1 LNTFDLAITNITS
14 PPVLAFALGIAL
26 VSMKS
31 PLKIPGAIFDFLSI
45 YLLLAIGIKGGV
57 ALSDAPAEDVWVAI
71 AASVSLGCLIPVVAF
86 YSLRALTPLD
96 RVNRG
101 AIAAHYGSTSLVTFT
116 AALVFVENAGL
127 AVEGYLPSLLAVM
140 EVPGIIVGILL
151 AKKSKARGAL
161 GAALKEVLT
170 SKSIVLLAG
179 GIFVGLLTG
188 PTGYAKVEPF
198 FGQAFAGFLTLFL
211 LQLGIQAGASLKE
224 IRGAGIGLLAFALA
238 FPIVGGSLGVI
249 VGQAIGLGVGG
260 AAVFGLLCASAS
272 YIAAPA
278 AVKLSLPEAKS
289 GLYITSSLA
298 VTFPLNLFIGI
309 PLLTWFSLFISQ

>member
-1 LNTFDLAITNITS
+1 MNTIELALANLTS
-14 PPVLAFALGIAL
+14 PPVLAFVLGAAL
-26 VSMKS
+26 VIMKS
-31 PLKIPGAIFDFLSI
+31 PLKIPSAIFDFLSI

-57 ALSDAPAEDVWVAI
+57 ALSNTPAEDVWIAI
-71 AASVSLGCLIPVVAF
+71 LASVAVGCLIPVIAF
-86 YSLRALTPLD
+86 YSLKALTPLD

-151 AKKSKARGAL
+151 AKKSKAGGAL
-161 GAALKEVLT
+161 GTALKEVLT
-170 SKSIVLLAG
+170 SKSIVLLVG
-179 GIFVGLLTG
+179 GIFIGLLTG
-188 PTGYAKVEPF
+188 PAGYAKVEPF
-198 FGQAFAGFLTLFL
+198 FGQAFAGFLTIFL
-211 LQLGIQAGASLKE
+211 LQLGIQAGASFKE
-224 IRGAGIGLLAFALA
+224 IKGAGIGLFAFALV
-238 FPIVGGSLGVI
+238 FPVVGGAFGV
-249 VGQAIGLGVGG
+249 VVAQAIGLGAGG

-278 AVKLSLPEAKS
+278 AVKLSLPEAKP

-298 VTFPLNLFIGI
+298 VTFPVNLFLGI
-309 PLLTWFSLFISQ
+309 PLLTWFSVFISS